1 MINFNNIEKGL
12 KRNEFLEKNYFSS
25 HNRYIYNIA
34 LILMPISFFFT
45 YDMVAADVEYNYS
58 LGGIMLLFGAS
69 PFIIINVMK
78 HLYRSEKITKNTF
91 DDDRIDTRKYHYVD
105 MKKFSSTFNLIGFIL
120 VFTLC
125 TGIFSWKT
133 YKTVYGDLGSSLS
146 EEEMELE
153 IPPTTQPPPPPP
165 PPVTQIEVVED
176 EEIIEEEEIEE
187 VEIDEEE
194 EVEFEPMEEEV
205 EEDEIFMIVEDQP
218 EFPGGNAALFSWLG
232 KNLRYPAQAVEMD
245 IEGMV
250 VVQFVINKKGQ
261 INDVKVIKPLG
272 GGCDEEAVRIVNAMP
287 KWKPGKQRGK
297 AVSVRFN
304 LPVRFVL
311 R

>member
-1 MINFNNIEKGL
+1 MINPFKKMTFGKLSNEESFNVLRISVIL
-12 KRNEFLEKNYFSS
+12 IFLGGYGV
-25 HNRYIYNIA
+25 
-34 LILMPISFFFT
+34 
-45 YDMVAADVEYNYS
+45 YDQLTSLGEHNYS
-58 LGGIMLLFGAS
+58 ILVVIFSIFALPIMCIDTMKLLYS
-69 PFIIINVMK
+69 RNI
-78 HLYRSEKITKNTF
+78 ITKNTF
-91 DDDRIDTRKYHYVD
+91 TGDKGNTKKNHYVD
-105 MKKFSSTFNLIGFIL
+105 LRKFSSTFSLLGFII
-120 VFTLC
+120 VFGFC
-125 TGIFSWKT
+125 TAIFSWKT
-133 YKTVYGDLGSSLS
+133 FDEVYGAMGSSLS

-187 VEIDEEE
+187 VEIDEDEE
-194 EVEFEPMEEEV
+194 IEFEPEEV

-218 EFPGGNAALFSWLG
+218 EFPGGNNALFKFLG
-232 KNLRYPAQAVEMD
+232 DNLRYPPQAVEMD

-250 VVQFVINKKGQ
+250 VVQFVINKKGD
-261 INDVKVIKPLG
+261 INDIKIIKPLG

-297 AVSVRFN
+297 SVSVRFN

>member
-1 MINFNNIEKGL
+1 MSYFKKIEKAVKSNTFL
-12 KRNEFLEKNYFSS
+12 KEKYFNSEIKFL
-25 HNRYIYNIA
+25 YNIIA
-34 LILMPISFFFT
+34 MLLPITIYFI
-45 YDMVAADVEYNYS
+45 YDMLAADVEYNYS
-58 LGGIMLLFGAS
+58 LGGIVMLFIVS
-69 PFIIINVMK
+69 PFIIVNIMK
-78 HLYRSEKITKNTF
+78 LLYNKEKITKNTF

-105 MKKFSSTFNLIGFIL
+105 MKKFSATFNLIGFIL

-205 EEDEIFMIVEDQP
+205 EEEEIFMIVEDQP

-250 VVQFVINKKGQ
+250 VVQFVINKKGE

-297 AVSVRFN
+297 SVSVRFN